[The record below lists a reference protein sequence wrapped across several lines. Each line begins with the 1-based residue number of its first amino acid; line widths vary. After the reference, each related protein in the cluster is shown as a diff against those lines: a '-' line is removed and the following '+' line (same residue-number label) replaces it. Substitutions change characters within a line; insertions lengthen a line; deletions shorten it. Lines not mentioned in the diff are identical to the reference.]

1 MSRRHAADVVVTL
14 VERDLK
20 VRYRHSMLGVAW
32 SQLGPLSLLV
42 MVSFV
47 FTRVVPLHVAHY
59 PLFVVVGL
67 LAWTWF
73 ATAVDTATR
82 SIVDGRELVQRPG
95 VTPTAL
101 PTAAVVTQL
110 IHFLLAL
117 PVLLLV
123 EWLVLGHVPVT
134 MLALPAVV
142 VAQVVITLPLA
153 WLLAALHVRWRDI
166 GHGVTLMLMP
176 LFYATPVFY
185 PPSRVPRHWRSVFE
199 LNPLA
204 PLITGYRDVMLYG
217 RWPTW
222 SSLAV
227 LIAVG
232 AAAGVGCRQ
241 IVARRAHLFAEEV

>member
-1 MSRRHAADVVVTL
+1 MSRRHVSDVVITL

-20 VRYRHSMLGVAW
+20 VRYRHSALGVAW
-32 SQLGPLSLLV
+32 SQLGPLAVLV

-47 FTRVVPLHVAHY
+47 FTRVVPLHVPHY

-82 SIVDGRELVQRPG
+82 SIVDGRELVLRPG
-95 VTPTAL
+95 VAPIAL
-101 PTAAVVTQL
+101 PTAAVLTQL
-110 IHFLLAL
+110 MHFLLAL
-117 PVLLLV
+117 PVLLVV
-123 EWLVLGHVPVT
+123 ECMVLGHLPLTLV
-134 MLALPAVV
+134 ALPAVV
-142 VAQVVITLPLA
+142 LAQIAVTLPLA
-153 WLLAALHVRWRDI
+153 WLLAAWHVRWRDV

-185 PPSRVPRHWRSVFE
+185 PPSRVPGHWRLVFE

-222 SSLAV
+222 SSMLV
-227 LIAVG
+227 LLLVG
-232 AAAGVGCRQ
+232 ATASLACRRL
-241 IVARRAHLFAEEV
+241 VARRAHLFAEEI